1 VVDTFAQQKTSL
13 NSLNQPGP
21 NTNLNTPEYYQGQR
35 DAMGGGFGTP
45 PVPGTYD
52 NTYRDPF
59 SAGYIPPPPITA
71 APQDNSFSL
80 AAQPPTLAG
89 GAPDPG
95 AIRRRLMGS
104 IPGATDA
111 AGLPYNAAFDTGV
124 QNLYST
130 EMNKLATYDQQQGD
144 IQSQYEKNRDYQ
156 LQHQDLDMKNLM
168 DRMAF
173 QGILNSG
180 ITTDQRALLGQRYGQ
195 NIDRLAAAQAA
206 SLRNLATQRLAAQSE
221 YQTKLGDLETG
232 YANNVAKWL
241 QDQAT
246 QEAAR
251 QQQQAQDQA
260 NAELLA
266 QLQQAQQASY
276 AQQQAVL
283 DQISGQAAL
292 PVLPASNSAG
302 PIDWAAVAAA
312 VAAGM
317 NLPVGYGGSLQ

>member
-1 VVDTFAQQKTSL
+1 
-13 NSLNQPGP
+13 
-21 NTNLNTPEYYQGQR
+21 
-35 DAMGGGFGTP
+35 
-45 PVPGTYD
+45 
-52 NTYRDPF
+52 
-59 SAGYIPPPPITA
+59 
-71 APQDNSFSL
+71 
-80 AAQPPTLAG
+80 
-89 GAPDPG
+89 
-95 AIRRRLMGS
+95 MGS